1 MISLNSQRPIRLVL
15 ALAFALVAYAG
26 VTGSPAAHAESG
38 QEQSASLR
46 QQEAK
51 ARADASDLQLKR
63 TAALKS
69 ADGKDALQ
77 RDAQRKATSLKASAG
92 AKAKAAKKA
101 ARKASKLKTPKYKKA
116 AARAQKIARQAK
128 SKAKTWQQY
137 AAKRTSQVAAIR
149 KQAAQLSTQ
158 IDALIVK
165 ADDLKAQA
173 DAMDK
178 YASNQEQLE
187 DILAGRGIQGAQVV
201 YSKNGKSE
209 SHVYGVLN
217 ATTGAPVQEDS
228 IFSAAS
234 MGKVVESYIALRRVE
249 QGVIDL
255 DTPLWEYYESP
266 RAAGNELAKTITA
279 RMVLNHTT
287 GLPNWSGAAG
297 GDVAPLVPASTPGT
311 KYGYSGDG
319 FYLLQKTIEHL
330 DGKPF
335 ETTLQDEVFE
345 PFDMPSSSLV
355 THPELADRVS
365 IGHSADG
372 TLSAPTNYTNGVSAY
387 TLQTNGHDYN
397 NFLQKAVIQGVG
409 LSKEMHEMWFSPSSD
424 AVRSA
429 TNPANPYVKWGLGTG
444 LQTNKNGSAVWHW
457 GDNGNKKAFFLAFP
471 DRNESIVMFW
481 NNTNGQQTANS
492 ILSLFLGAQAFHSVT
507 WVG

>member
-1 MISLNSQRPIRLVL
+1 MILLRSQRRTPLVL
-15 ALAFALVAYAG
+15 ALAFALTAYIA
-26 VTGSPAAHAESG
+26 VVGSPAAQAGGGNEEST
-38 QEQSASLR
+38 ALR
-46 QQEAK
+46 AQEAG
-51 ARADASDLQLKR
+51 ARATAATLTAKES
-63 TAALKS
+63 AALKS
-69 ADGKDALQ
+69 AAGAEALQ
-77 RDAQRKATSLKASAG
+77 RNAERKAASLKTIAKAKQKAASKAT
-92 AKAKAAKKA
+92 AKAAKKK
-101 ARKASKLKTPKYKKA
+101 AR
-116 AARAQKIARQAK
+116 RIARQAK
-128 SKAKTWQQY
+128 DKVKKAVKY
-137 AAKRTSQVAAIR
+137 ADKRKAAAVAAR
-149 KQAAQLSTQ
+149 KKA
-158 IDALIVK
+158 DALTAQIK
-165 ADDLKAQA
+165 ALITRADDLEKQA
-173 DAMDK
+173 DAIDT
-178 YASNQEQLE
+178 YASNQAQLE
-187 DILAGRGIQGAQVV
+187 DILAGRGIQGAQIV

-209 SHVYGVLN
+209 SHVYGVLS
-217 ATTGAPVQEDS
+217 AATGAPVQEDS

-255 DTPLWEYYESP
+255 DTPLWQYYESP
-266 RAAGNELAKTITA
+266 RAAGSELAKTITA

-287 GLPNWSGAAG
+287 GLPNWAGAAG
-297 GDVAPLVPASTPGT
+297 GDTAPLVPQWTPGT

-335 ETTLQDEVFE
+335 ETTLKEEVFE

-372 TLSAPTNYTNGVSAY
+372 TPSAPSNYTNGVSAY

-409 LSKEMHEMWFSPSSD
+409 LSKEMHKQWFSPSSD

-429 TNPANPYVKWGLGTG
+429 TNPANPYVKWGLGAG
-444 LQTNKNGSAVWHW
+444 LQTNSNGSAVWHW

-471 DRNESIVMFW
+471 ERNESVVMFW